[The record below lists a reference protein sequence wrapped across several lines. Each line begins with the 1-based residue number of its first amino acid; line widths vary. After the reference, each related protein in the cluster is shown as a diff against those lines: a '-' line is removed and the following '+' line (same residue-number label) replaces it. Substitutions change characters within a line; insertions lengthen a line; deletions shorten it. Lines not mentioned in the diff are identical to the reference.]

1 MPRDSILRRY
11 RRFFG
16 ADPRRDVNDELAFHI
31 AMRVEEFMRAGTT
44 AGEAEEAAMK
54 RFGSLDSV
62 RDECHELGRRRAT
75 RTRRA
80 VWMAALRQDMRFAL
94 RTLAANRGFT
104 LMVVLTLAL
113 GIGATTAVFSVAYG
127 VLLRP
132 LPYHDAD
139 ALVRLWS
146 RKADRGLDFFS
157 VSPADYAVWRAR
169 NRVFA
174 GMAALERHRDA
185 AVVRRTE
192 PQSIEVAAVSPDVF
206 PLLGAGALRGRTL
219 IP

>member
-132 LPYHDAD
+132 LPYRDAD

-146 RKADRGLDFFS
+146 RRADRGLEFFS
-157 VSPADYAVWRAR
+157 VSPADYKDWKAQST
-169 NRVFA
+169 VFA
-174 GMAALERHRDA
+174 AMGAFERQRDA
-185 AVVRRTE
+185 VLRRGRETE
-192 PQSIEVAAVSPDVF
+192 SVEIAAVTPEVF
-206 PLLGAGALRGRTL
+206 PLLGAAPLRGRAL
-219 IP
+219 